1 MVVSK
6 NFVEWLSYWE
16 GDKVLK
22 KDLRPA
28 EKEVRGNVPEE
39 WRTERRH
46 FETMV
51 ALAYTRGGASFLT
64 SNTPLALA
72 MRKHYSE
79 PNERAVGTGILLSK
93 SGSVLR
99 RNAERE
105 LFLNGNY
112 HTTDA

>member
-1 MVVSK
+1 MKVSK
-6 NFVEWLSYWE
+6 KFMDWLEYWE
-16 GDKVLK
+16 GDKVLR
-22 KDLRPA
+22 KDLTA
-28 EKEVRGNVPEE
+28 LEKEVREVVPME
-39 WRTERRH
+39 WRKERRH

-51 ALAYTRGGASFLT
+51 ALAYTSGGVTFTT

-72 MRKHYSE
+72 MRKHYSP
-79 PNERAVGTGILLSK
+79 PNERAVATGILLSK

-112 HTTDA
+112 HTEI

>member
-1 MVVSK
+1 MKVSK
-6 NFVEWLSYWE
+6 KFMDWLEYWE
-16 GDKVLK
+16 GDKVLR
-22 KDLRPA
+22 KDLTA
-28 EKEVRGNVPEE
+28 LEKEVRENIPEE
-39 WRTERRH
+39 WRKERRH

-51 ALAYTRGGASFLT
+51 ALAHTRGMETFT

-72 MRKHYSE
+72 MKKHYSE

-93 SGSVLR
+93 SGSALR

-112 HTTDA
+112 HTTDV